1 MTKKVYSSRFGLSY
15 ECKTAGLL
23 SCLYC
28 IFKTLCEKRFK
39 TVTATTALVAVEV
52 ASVIPAVLAG
62 ITDLESETTEEVVV
76 TTEAVAE
83 TTEAVVETTEAVAVT
98 TEAVAETTEAVAEAT
113 VAAPETTEAVAE
125 IMGIVVEITHRAVD
139 MTVTA
144 GSKHHLSFVI

>member
-98 TEAVAETTEAVAEAT
+98 TEAVAETT